1 MTGKL
6 SEGSFSIPKAARFAV
21 VAARFNDFIVDA
33 LVEGALTTLREHG
46 VEGARLE
53 LVRVPGAFEL
63 PVLCKKLA
71 ESGEYAAIITLGC
84 VIRGATAHF
93 EYVAGGAA
101 TGLMQV
107 AVTTGVPI
115 IFGVL
120 TTETARQAVERA
132 SANADNKGRE
142 AALCALEMASLM
154 AERGAP
160 KPRTPAKRSKPVK
173 PAAKRPAKKR
183 KGR

>member
-6 SEGSFSIPKAARFAV
+6 TEGSFSIPKAARFAV
-21 VAARFNDFIVDA
+21 VAARFNAFIVDD
-33 LVEGALTTLREHG
+33 LLEGALTTLRKHG
-46 VEGARLE
+46 VAGARVQV
-53 LVRVPGAFEL
+53 VRVPGAFEL
-63 PVLCKKLA
+63 PVVCKKLA

-107 AVTTGVPI
+107 AVTSGVPVV
-115 IFGVL
+115 FGVL
-120 TTETARQAVERA
+120 TTETAAQAFERA
-132 SANADNKGRE
+132 GANADNKGSE
-142 AALCALEMASLM
+142 AALCALEIASLM
-154 AERGAP
+154 AELAAPSKRG
-160 KPRTPAKRSKPVK
+160 KRSKPAVT
-173 PAAKRPAKKR
+173 AAKRPGKKR